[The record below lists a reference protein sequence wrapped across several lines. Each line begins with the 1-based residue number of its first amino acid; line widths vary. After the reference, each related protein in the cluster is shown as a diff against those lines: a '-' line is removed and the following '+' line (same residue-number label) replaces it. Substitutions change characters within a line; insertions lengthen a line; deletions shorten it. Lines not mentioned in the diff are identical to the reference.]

1 MGEDLD
7 FVCYDIQG
15 IESGENRKVILRDTA
30 YFIVRVLDHV
40 ESDCEGGCKK
50 KQECD
55 HPSHNLCPQGVAHK
69 RKLTEKAGRV
79 TPCG

>member
-30 YFIVRVLDHV
+30 YFIVRVLNHV
-40 ESDCEGGCKK
+40 ESDC
-50 KQECD
+50 
-55 HPSHNLCPQGVAHK
+55 
-69 RKLTEKAGRV
+69 
-79 TPCG
+79 